1 MSPTSSSR
9 ISEYLTVLKLPA
21 FGRLWLSQL
30 FALTA
35 QNGIHLV
42 QVVLIER
49 LTGRSLHIGLMVAA
63 FSLPPV
69 IFSFLSS
76 VVIDRVSKKWIIVIS
91 NLLRGCL
98 AFSYIFVLKVLEG
111 DALLVAV
118 YAITFLG
125 SSIGAFFNPAVLAK
139 LPLVVGEKRLL
150 VANSLFNLTVAGSQ
164 MLGLIVV
171 APVAVKVFGLQGSF
185 ALMGTLY
192 FLAFLLVLKLPR
204 DPARTV
210 HGISASSRWQQML
223 SDFKEGWAFV
233 VTHRSV
239 LLAILQLTL
248 VSSLLMILIVIG
260 PGFSARVLGLAPED
274 AILVFTPAALGMLV
288 AMVFL
293 ARYTRREPPVWLQ
306 AAMLVVTG
314 MSFAIMAFISRDVS
328 ALNIPIFDL
337 YPQRLLP
344 VSTWVALAALPLG
357 FGIYSVNTLAQT
369 VVQHDTPAELR
380 GRVFT
385 VQFMLAS
392 LVGLIPTIIAA
403 SLADIIGIPLFLR
416 WLAMACLVGGVI
428 SLYPLYLQIQ
438 QNRHK
443 NTLE

>member
-9 ISEYLTVLKLPA
+9 LSEYLTVLKLPA

-98 AFSYIFVLKVLEG
+98 AFSYILVLNVLEG

-139 LPLVVGEKRLL
+139 LPLVVGEKSLL

-164 MLGLIVV
+164 ILGLIVV
-171 APVAVKVFGLQGSF
+171 APVAVKVLGLERSF
-185 ALMGTLY
+185 ALMGILY
-192 FLAFLLVLKLPR
+192 LLAFLLVLKLPR
-204 DPARTV
+204 DPARIV
-210 HGISASSRWQQML
+210 YGITASSRWRQML
-223 SDFKEGWAFV
+223 SDFKEGWAFI

-248 VSSLLMILIVIG
+248 VSSLLLILIVIG

-274 AILVFTPAALGMLV
+274 AMLVFSPAALGMLI

-293 ARYTRREPPVWLQ
+293 SRYTRREPPVWLQ

-314 MSFAIMAFISRDVS
+314 ISFSIMAFVSRDVS
-328 ALNIPIFDL
+328 TFNIPILDL
-337 YPQRLLP
+337 YPQSLLP
-344 VSTWVALAALPLG
+344 ISAWVALAAIPLG
-357 FGIYSVNTLAQT
+357 FGIYAVNTIAQT
-369 VVQHDTPAELR
+369 VVQRDTPANLR

-392 LVGLIPTIIAA
+392 LVGLVPTIIAA
-403 SLADIIGIPLFLR
+403 SVADIIGIPLFLR
-416 WLAMACLVGGVI
+416 WLAIACLVVGVI
-428 SLYPLYLQIQ
+428 SLYPVYV
-438 QNRHK
+438 QNQLNRQK
-443 NTLE
+443 NISE

>member
-9 ISEYLTVLKLPA
+9 LSEYLTVLKLPA

-98 AFSYIFVLKVLEG
+98 AFSYILVLNVLEG

-139 LPLVVGEKRLL
+139 LPLVVGEKSLL

-164 MLGLIVV
+164 ILGLIVV
-171 APVAVKVFGLQGSF
+171 APVAVKVLGLQGSF

-192 FLAFLLVLKLPR
+192 LLAFLLVLKLPR
-204 DPARTV
+204 DPARIV
-210 HGISASSRWQQML
+210 HGITASSRWRQML

-274 AILVFTPAALGMLV
+274 AVLVFTPAALGMLI

-293 ARYTRREPPVWLQ
+293 SRYTRSEPPAWLQ
-306 AAMLVVTG
+306 AVMLVVTG
-314 MSFAIMAFISRDVS
+314 ISFAIMAFISRDVS
-328 ALNIPIFDL
+328 TFNIPILDL
-337 YPQRLLP
+337 YPQSLLP
-344 VSTWVALAALPLG
+344 ISAWVALAAIPLG
-357 FGIYSVNTLAQT
+357 FGIYAVNTIAQT
-369 VVQHDTPAELR
+369 VVQHDTPANLR

-392 LVGLIPTIIAA
+392 LVGLVPTIIAA
-403 SLADIIGIPLFLR
+403 SVADIIGIPLFLR
-416 WLAMACLVGGVI
+416 WLAIACLVVGVI
-428 SLYPLYLQIQ
+428 SLYPVYIQIQ
-438 QNRHK
+438 LNRQK
-443 NTLE
+443 KVSE

>member
-1 MSPTSSSR
+1 MSSSSSSR
-9 ISEYLTVLKLPA
+9 FSDYLTVLKLPA

-98 AFSYIFVLKVLEG
+98 AFSYIFVLNVLDG

-164 MLGLIVV
+164 ILGLIVV

-192 FLAFLLVLKLPR
+192 LLAFLLVLKLPR
-204 DPARTV
+204 DPARIVRGVT
-210 HGISASSRWQQML
+210 ASSKWQQMA

-233 VTHRSV
+233 VTHRNV

-274 AILVFTPAALGMLV
+274 AVLVFTPAALGMLV

-293 ARYTRREPPVWLQ
+293 SRYTRRIPPIWLQ
-306 AAMLVVTG
+306 AVMLIVTG
-314 MSFAIMAFISRDVS
+314 ASFAFMAFLSRDYS
-328 ALNIPIFDL
+328 SLRIPILDL
-337 YPQRLLP
+337 YPQRLLS
-344 VSTWVALAALPLG
+344 VSAWVALAAIPLG
-357 FGIYSVNTLAQT
+357 FGIYGVNTLAQT
-369 VVQHDTPAELR
+369 VVQRDTPPSLR

-403 SLADIIGIPLFLR
+403 SVADIIGIPLFLR
-416 WLAMACLVGGVI
+416 WLAFACLAGGVI
-428 SLYPLYLQIQ
+428 SLYPVYHQMQLKRQ
-438 QNRHK
+438 K
-443 NTLE
+443 NISG